1 MITLENMSPG
11 ATAATTDATAAAAGV
26 GAVYSTVV
34 RMDGKKTT
42 VTLET
47 SSAQTA
53 ASHVDT
59 DPDYFDDP
67 SLLQQIRAHKQ

>member
-1 MITLENMSPG
+1 MSPG

-34 RMDGKKTT
+34 RMDGK
-42 VTLET
+42 
-47 SSAQTA
+47 TA
-53 ASHVDT
+53 ASHIDT

>member
-1 MITLENMSPG
+1 MPPQQ
-11 ATAATTDATAAAAGV
+11 ATTTDAAAGTV

-42 VTLET
+42 VTLEI
-47 SSAQTA
+47 SSAQTT

>member
-1 MITLENMSPG
+1 MITLENMPPQ
-11 ATAATTDATAAAAGV
+11 ATTTDAAGTV

-42 VTLET
+42 VTLEI
-47 SSAQTA
+47 SSAQTT

>member
-1 MITLENMSPG
+1 MSPG

-34 RMDGKKTT
+34 RMDGKKT
-42 VTLET
+42 LET

-59 DPDYFDDP
+59 DPDYFDDTV
-67 SLLQQIRAHKQ
+67 LF

>member
-1 MITLENMSPG
+1 MITLENMSLG
-11 ATAATTDATAAAAGV
+11 ATAATTDATATAAGV

-34 RMDGKKTT
+34 RMDGKK
-42 VTLET
+42 TLET

>member
-1 MITLENMSPG
+1 MITLENMSQ
-11 ATAATTDATAAAAGV
+11 ATTTDAGTV

-47 SSAQTA
+47 SS
-53 ASHVDT
+53 SHVDT

-67 SLLQQIRAHKQ
+67 TLLQQIRACKQ